1 MNIHNHQHYEQKRS
15 KVRLE
20 ICETLFVCVFMFERY
35 FVVLFGVM
43 VVVFGVFMLFFGLV
57 CVSGVYSG
65 RVEKRV

>member
-43 VVVFGVFMLFFGLV
+43 VVVVFGVFYVVLWFGV
-57 CVSGVYSG
+57 C
-65 RVEKRV
+65 EWCL

>member
-1 MNIHNHQHYEQKRS
+1 MR
-15 KVRLE
+15 
-20 ICETLFVCVFMFERY
+20 ETCLYVFTFERY

-65 RVEKRV
+65 GLKKRV